1 MTIAIDFVG
10 VNIGSGT
17 KTYNINFCNEL
28 ETINLKED
36 IIIFVCKNYIN
47 QISFGEKKNLKIR
60 YVLKPNFFSNIVIR
74 LIWMQFILPFELKLR
89 KVKKLYSPMNFC
101 PVFAKFF
108 KIKVVL
114 ALHSNLPWVYFNLM
128 PGNSFRNL
136 ITKKLMEMSIFTCKT
151 LIVDSYFAR
160 DQIANILK
168 LHKDKIQVIYLGID
182 KKYLSLEN
190 SKNFLTTV
198 DYNKKYMISVLSCA
212 KYHNILNLLKAYK
225 ILIKEIDFEIK
236 FVLVIQILD
245 KKYFNILNEFINK
258 NFEKNKIFIM
268 TNIDSKNLVNL
279 YKYSQLYIF
288 TSYCEVFGLT
298 SLEAMSQGCP
308 ILISNT
314 SALPEI
320 NDKAADY
327 FNPDDILEIKNKMKK
342 NLTDI
347 NFRSNLIKIGNFH
360 FKKFNWKNNI
370 SKTLSTIYCNNTN

>member
-1 MTIAIDFVG
+1 
-10 VNIGSGT
+10 
-17 KTYNINFCNEL
+17 
-28 ETINLKED
+28 
-36 IIIFVCKNYIN
+36 
-47 QISFGEKKNLKIR
+47 
-60 YVLKPNFFSNIVIR
+60 
-74 LIWMQFILPFELKLR
+74 
-89 KVKKLYSPMNFC
+89 MNFC

-168 LHKDKIQVIYLGID
+168 LDKDKIQVIYLGID

-190 SKNFLTTV
+190 SKNFLSTL
-198 DYNKKYMISVLSCA
+198 DYNKKYMISVLSCV
-212 KYHNILNLLKAYK
+212 KYHNILNLLQAYK

-236 FVLVIQILD
+236 FVLVLQILD

-258 NFEKNKIFIM
+258 NFEKNKIIIM

-279 YKYSQLYIF
+279 YKYSQLYMF
-288 TSYCEVFGLT
+288 SSYCEVFGLT

-370 SKTLSTIYCNNTN
+370 SKTLSAIYCNNTN